1 MSSLIWISSPY
12 GLRLFG
18 PGKGTGGNWEI
29 LLKDFAPKK
38 NSALNNSLPMS
49 IFIRYTTAF
58 CPFPSRERR
67 EGCIPDWR
75 RKEKFNNGRKEKQ
88 EYSYD
93 SADRIGGIGHHNIIR
108 LDRFF
113 NPMDNMNTV
122 EKPELALSSL
132 KGADVNLLPEKSAE
146 ELLLDGLQKGEETPL
161 IMDEEQGDIQISMD
175 EPPEEEKVPA
185 VAVKPAETKPVPKVT
200 YKDVTED
207 IYWLQVG
214 SFPNSV
220 SADNLRAFLKARG
233 IDSVM
238 QTREVNGTL
247 YYRVRVGAF
256 SEKGEA
262 EAFKEKLIALKEI
275 EEVTLYTDKITKSVP
290 VN

>member
-1 MSSLIWISSPY
+1 MEEKKSRNTLMILLTALGALAIII
-12 GLRLFG
+12 LFG
-18 PGKGTGGNWEI
+18 WI
-29 LLKDFAPKK
+29 A
-38 NSALNNSLPMS
+38 
-49 IFIRYTTAF
+49 
-58 CPFPSRERR
+58 
-67 EGCIPDWR
+67 
-75 RKEKFNNGRKEKQ
+75 
-88 EYSYD
+88 
-93 SADRIGGIGHHNIIR
+93 
-108 LDRFF
+108 FF

-132 KGADVNLLPEKSAE
+132 EGADVNLLPEKSAE

-185 VAVKPAETKPVPKVT
+185 AAVKPAETKPVPKVT

-220 SADNLRAFLKARG
+220 SADNLRASLKARG